1 MSHPIARLGYASA
14 NGLTFTIEHLHPST
28 GRTTSGKLTMAI
40 SERERRDIYTG
51 LEQALGESVAN
62 NLMQL
67 LPHQPTNQ
75 LVTRTDMHAFGSELR
90 AELKGEMAEI
100 RGEMGELRGEM
111 GELRGEFTSEMA
123 KLRVDTQRL
132 MVGAMAAN
140 TVALVVAL
148 LT

>member
-1 MSHPIARLGYASA
+1 
-14 NGLTFTIEHLHPST
+14 
-28 GRTTSGKLTMAI
+28 MAI
-40 SERERRDIYTG
+40 TERERRDIYTG

-90 AELKGEMAEI
+90 GEMA
-100 RGEMGELRGEM
+100 ELRGEM
-111 GELRGEFTSEMA
+111 AELRGEFKSEMA

>member
-1 MSHPIARLGYASA
+1 
-14 NGLTFTIEHLHPST
+14 
-28 GRTTSGKLTMAI
+28 MAI

-51 LEQALGESVAN
+51 LEETLGEHVAN

-67 LPHQPTNQ
+67 LPHQPTDQ

-90 AELKGEMAEI
+90 GEMA
-100 RGEMGELRGEM
+100 
-111 GELRGEFTSEMA
+111 ELRGEFKSEMA
-123 KLRVDTQRL
+123 RLRVDTQRL

>member
-1 MSHPIARLGYASA
+1 M
-14 NGLTFTIEHLHPST
+14 HPST
-28 GRTTSGKLTMAI
+28 GSTPHGKLTMAI
-40 SERERRDIYTG
+40 TERERRDIYTG
-51 LEQALGESVAN
+51 LEQTLGEQVAN

-67 LPHQPTNQ
+67 LPHQPTDQ
-75 LVTRTDMHAFGSELR
+75 LVTRTDLHAFGSELR
-90 AELKGEMAEI
+90 AEFKGEMAEI
-100 RGEMGELRGEM
+100 RGEMAELRGEM
-111 GELRGEFTSEMA
+111 AELRGDFKSEMA

>member
-1 MSHPIARLGYASA
+1 MSHPVARFGYASA
-14 NGLTFTIEHLHPST
+14 NGLTFTHEHLHPST
-28 GRTTSGKLTMAI
+28 GRTTSGKLTMSI

-51 LEQALGESVAN
+51 LEQTLGEQVAN

-67 LPHQPTNQ
+67 LPHQPTDQ

-90 AELKGEMAEI
+90 GEMA
-100 RGEMGELRGEM
+100 
-111 GELRGEFTSEMA
+111 ELRGEFKSEMA
-123 KLRVDTQRL
+123 RLRVDTQRL

>member
-1 MSHPIARLGYASA
+1 MP
-14 NGLTFTIEHLHPST
+14 
-28 GRTTSGKLTMAI
+28 I

-51 LEQALGESVAN
+51 LEQTLGEKVAN

-67 LPHQPTNQ
+67 LPHQPTDQ

-90 AELKGEMAEI
+90 
-100 RGEMGELRGEM
+100 
-111 GELRGEFTSEMA
+111 GEFKSEMA
-123 KLRVDTQRL
+123 NLRVDTQRL

-140 TVALVVAL
+140 TVAVVVAL